1 MTNRNYC
8 SIISTEQE
16 KNTSQKGKLAMKNMT
31 SAIWYMSE
39 SQAIVEQ
46 YEYSLVMM
54 RPYQDK
60 QGFMLGLAV

>member
-1 MTNRNYC
+1 MTNRHYR
-8 SIISTEQE
+8 SIMNTEQE
-16 KNTSQKGKLAMKNMT
+16 KNTSQKGKLTMKNMT

-46 YEYSLVMM
+46 YEYSLVVM

>member
-1 MTNRNYC
+1 
-8 SIISTEQE
+8 
-16 KNTSQKGKLAMKNMT
+16 MKNMT

-39 SQAIVEQ
+39 SQAIIEQ

-54 RPYQDK
+54 RLYQDK